1 MFDCRQSRTNKY
13 ARMNTKIGEKRG
25 VHCCPSVSVVHCPIS
40 LPCLSVVVHACT
52 AVHSP
57 LLSKHE

>member
-40 LPCLSVVVHACT
+40 LPVRCCPCT